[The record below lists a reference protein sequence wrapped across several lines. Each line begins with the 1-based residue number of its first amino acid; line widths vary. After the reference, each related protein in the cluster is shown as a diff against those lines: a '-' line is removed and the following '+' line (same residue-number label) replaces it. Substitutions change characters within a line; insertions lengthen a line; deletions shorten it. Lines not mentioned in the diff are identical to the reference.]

1 MQKNKLE
8 IIFEN
13 DRFVAVNKPPGML
26 TIPDRHDETI
36 PSLYKLL
43 EKKYLKIYIVH
54 RLDRE
59 TSGIILF
66 AKDEATHKYLSG
78 LFEQRNIQKF
88 YLGIVLGSLQ
98 NEKGI
103 IDEPIAEHPVNKGMM
118 VINKKG
124 KASVTEF
131 EVIED
136 YSLYSLLKFK
146 IHSGRTHQI
155 RVHMKH
161 IGHPIVCDEIYGNA
175 EPILLSSFK
184 KKYKLSRHDQEERP
198 ILNRLALH
206 SHQLKFIDNSGTQHY
221 LKADLPKDMRAL
233 VQQLDKIKIKA

>member
-1 MQKNKLE
+1 VQKNKLE

-13 DRFVAVNKPPGML
+13 DQLVAVNKPSGML
-26 TIPDRHDETI
+26 TIPDRHDETLT
-36 PSLYKLL
+36 SFYKLL
-43 EKKYLKIYIVH
+43 EKKYQKIFIVH

-88 YLGIVLGSLQ
+88 YLGIVRGSLQ
-98 NEKGI
+98 NKKGI

-124 KASVTEF
+124 KPSITDY

-136 YSLYSLLKFK
+136 YGLYSLIKFQ

-161 IGHPIVCDEIYGNA
+161 IGHPIVCDEVYGNA
-175 EPILLSSFK
+175 EPVLLSSIK
-184 KKYKLSRHDQEERP
+184 KKYKLSQHDEEERP

-206 SHQLKFIDNSGTQHY
+206 SYQLIFKDDSGMQHN
-221 LKADLPKDMRAL
+221 LKAELPKDMKAL
-233 VQQLDKIKIKA
+233 LQQLNKRKIQA